1 MPFLQNTGMYRFL
14 YLTFTCQKAV
24 INFEVTITSKQH
36 TLHKYR
42 IAYDNRLK
50 LRFVISYG
58 RSSEVEYSQSYCNL
72 KKKVSTIFQP
82 YGMRSLS
89 SCFGVQKAAFLWRL
103 YAQNVRQTW
112 RSQISASRAL

>member
-58 RSSEVEYSQSYCNL
+58 RSSEVEYSLRYYRH
-72 KKKVSTIFQP
+72 KKRVHTIFQP
-82 YGMRSLS
+82 YGTL
-89 SCFGVQKAAFLWRL
+89 ARL
-103 YAQNVRQTW
+103 K
-112 RSQISASRAL
+112 I

>member
-42 IAYDNRLK
+42 IASYKIHNH
-50 LRFVISYG
+50 ISYVNG
-58 RSSEVEYSQSYCNL
+58 LHCVIIMMYFHL
-72 KKKVSTIFQP
+72 T
-82 YGMRSLS
+82 
-89 SCFGVQKAAFLWRL
+89 A
-103 YAQNVRQTW
+103 
-112 RSQISASRAL
+112 

>member
-58 RSSEVEYSQSYCNL
+58 RSSEVEYSLRYYRH
-72 KKKVSTIFQP
+72 KKRVHTIFQP
-82 YGMRSLS
+82 YGRRYMLVSRQVIGNLH
-89 SCFGVQKAAFLWRL
+89 GVGD
-103 YAQNVRQTW
+103 
-112 RSQISASRAL
+112 